1 MARIALSDLTPWIT
15 EAVLAHPQDLPAYLC
30 QRLGLSRT
38 SARTQLN
45 KLVEAQWLAR
55 DGVSRKAVYKPGA
68 LRQVVRR
75 YPLQG
80 LQEDLAAVTAGL
92 TLEWSNG
99 VTEGQIHR
107 LKLVKRQGHGRAS
120 YGACP

>member
-15 EAVLAHPQDLPAYLC
+15 EAVLAHPQDLPAC
-30 QRLGLSRT
+30 VSQRLNISRT

-80 LQEDLAAVTAGL
+80 CRKTCPGRRISPAASTSSRTSG
-92 TLEWSNG
+92 
-99 VTEGQIHR
+99 
-107 LKLVKRQGHGRAS
+107 AS
-120 YGACP
+120 RSTCSPSC